1 MATAYIYTL
10 ILYYLVWR
18 FNARTGQTSIETIN
32 EIRLKYILVQHKGIS
47 LGTEY
52 LRNLI
57 ILIKESNH
65 PQSKRDRIILHAS
78 KVSAFRDKLLMMASL
93 DDDDIRRFRGVANEK
108 NGLITIL
115 LSQAVEILRDLC
127 NGIEGD
133 NRGYKVTDPDTFMNL
148 IKKSMALVDYVDLFV
163 LESESDKVVQV
174 QFLGDYN
181 CTNLK
186 RYYGHLCYATGILN
200 TIVTECRWKTIP
212 AKITKK
218 NEVNSLVIAREET
231 EVLAYYSDES
241 IKLLHRHAEGERKKR
256 KMMDDVSGENA
267 TEHIHD
273 QALLDF
279 LFEKLKKGDE
289 PCNNTDDVMEAIQQL
304 LLEEEIPSHLIP
316 QPEKRTSLFME
327 KQGLYPSWVEEIS
340 PTVFRLLTA
349 GLKSDENK

>member
-1 MATAYIYTL
+1 
-10 ILYYLVWR
+10 
-18 FNARTGQTSIETIN
+18 
-32 EIRLKYILVQHKGIS
+32 
-47 LGTEY
+47 
-52 LRNLI
+52 
-57 ILIKESNH
+57 
-65 PQSKRDRIILHAS
+65 
-78 KVSAFRDKLLMMASL
+78 MMASTY
-93 DDDDIRRFRGVANEK
+93 DHDFRRFRGVANEK

-115 LSQAVEILRDLC
+115 LSQAVETLRDIC

-133 NRGYKVTDPDTFMNL
+133 SLRGYKVTDPDTFMNL
-148 IKKSMALVDYVDLFV
+148 LKKSRALVDYVDLFV

-174 QFLGDYN
+174 QFLND
-181 CTNLK
+181 CSELK

-200 TIVTECRWKTIP
+200 TIVTECKWKTIP

-218 NEVNSLVIAREET
+218 KEVNSLVIAREET
-231 EVLAYYSDES
+231 ERLAYYSDES
-241 IKLLHRHAEGERKKR
+241 TKLLHRHADGEGKKR

-289 PCNNTDDVMEAIQQL
+289 PCKNTDDVMEAIQQL
-304 LLEEEIPSHLIP
+304 LLEEEIPSDLIP

-340 PTVFRLLTA
+340 QSVFRLLTD
-349 GLKSDENK
+349 GLKSDENR